1 MNYAIIGSG
10 NVGSALARQFARSG
24 IAVSIANTRGA
35 GSLTSLTAE
44 LGPKVTASSLSDA
57 IKADVIILAV
67 PFRAHAAIGAEKP
80 DWAGTTVI
88 DAMNTYG
95 IDPEELQGKASSDV
109 VASAFKGAKVVKTLN
124 QLPAKLLAKDPAENG
139 GRRVMFVSSND
150 DAASASIA
158 QLVESLGFATIALG
172 RVDKGGLLLERGAPL
187 VLQNLIKLG

>member
-1 MNYAIIGSG
+1 MNHAIIGSG

-35 GSLTSLTAE
+35 DSLAGFAAE
-44 LGPKVTASSLSDA
+44 LNPYVTASSLSDA
-57 IKADVIILAV
+57 LKANVIILAV
-67 PFRAHAAIGAEKP
+67 PFRAHAAIGAEKQ

-150 DAASASIA
+150 DAASASVA